1 MKFGEGVAARGF
13 KKKTIEEV
21 ISNKI
26 NHWVKLLLP
35 KEENESDEIMKLR
48 NDIIGSYI
56 LTGGA
61 ITSMLQGY
69 EPNDF
74 DVYFSNTQ
82 IAEKVAKLYI
92 EKFSATDKIS
102 KIETRVIGTEQVQIY
117 IESAGILSEGTD
129 LNTYQYFESMTPSQ
143 MQKYFKEHIDK
154 EKNTEKKYKIAYMSS
169 NAITL
174 TDDIQIVLRF
184 VGPPEE
190 IHKNYDFIHC
200 TNYYTEATGLV
211 VNNDALL
218 STLSKELKY
227 VGSKYPVCSMF
238 RLKKFINRGWTITAG
253 EMLKI
258 AYDISKLNLND
269 MNVLQEQLVG
279 VDAEYFLQ
287 LIEALKEKEDISRTY
302 LFETINRVFDSH
314 KDNME

>member
-1 MKFGEGVAARGF
+1 MKYGEGVPVRGF

-35 KEENESDEIMKLR
+35 KEENESDEKMKLR

-56 LTGGA
+56 VTGGA
-61 ITSMLQGY
+61 ITSLLQGY

-82 IAEKVAKLYI
+82 VAEKVAKLYI
-92 EKFSATDKIS
+92 EKFSSTDKVS
-102 KIETRVIGTEQVQIY
+102 KIETRVIGNEQVQIY
-117 IESAGILSEGTD
+117 IKSAGVVSEGTD
-129 LNTYQYFESMTPSQ
+129 LKSYEYFESMTPSQ
-143 MQKYFKEHIDK
+143 MQKYFKEQIDK

-184 VGPPEE
+184 VGAPQD

-211 VNNDALL
+211 VNDAALL
-218 STLSKELKY
+218 SILSKELKY

-258 AYDISKLNLND
+258 AYDISKLDLN
-269 MNVLQEQLVG
+269 NVEVLQEQLVG
-279 VDAEYFLQ
+279 VDAAYFLQ
-287 LIEALKEKEDISRTY
+287 LIENLKEKKDISRTY
-302 LFETINRVFDSH
+302 LFETINRVFDNNTSE
-314 KDNME
+314 ME